1 MKNLALLTFLSI
13 SLLSVPLYGQK
24 GSWGVKTGLYSNG
37 QQFINVPFVYSI
49 PFDYVGNRF
58 VEYSRT
64 TFGAMAFYDRPL
76 VAHLNVQVGFG
87 YRQKGFMSDN
97 VYDQAKGYATQ
108 LPITSKQENTFHYL
122 SSEVALQLRTNPKRA
137 VGYLRIG
144 HRLDRLLG
152 FKSPFWGNNYG
163 YFKKLDFNI
172 FGAVGVEYAL
182 KKKWGQ
188 SKNGPDQL
196 PLYNRPTVFFLEL
209 EGVPALFNVHKSRVS
224 DVPFVQVTDA
234 EGNVV
239 YTQPF
244 LMQKFVRNTSVGL
257 TLGVRF

>member
-1 MKNLALLTFLSI
+1 MKNLALLTFLPL
-13 SLLSVPLYGQK
+13 SLLSLQLYGQK
-24 GSWGVKTGLYSNG
+24 GSWGLKTGLYSNG
-37 QQFINVPFVYSI
+37 QQITNVPIVVPSLPLYI
-49 PFDYVGNRF
+49 GNYYL
-58 VEYSRT
+58 EYSRT

-76 VAHLNVQVGFG
+76 LANLNIQAGLGF
-87 YRQKGFMSDN
+87 RQKGFLSDAI
-97 VYDQAKGYATQ
+97 YDQNKGYATNI
-108 LPITSKQENTFHYL
+108 LPFPQQKNTFHYL
-122 SSEVALQLRTNPKRA
+122 SSEVALQLRTNPKRT

-182 KKKWGQ
+182 KKKWGRQ
-188 SKNGPDQL
+188 KNEPDQL

-234 EGNVV
+234 EGEVV

-244 LMQKFVRNTSVGL
+244 LMQKIVRNTSVGL
-257 TLGVRF
+257 AVGVRF